1 MNHKQRGF
9 TLIELMLAMGGIA
22 FLLLFVVFAIVHTTN
37 LYSKGVAT
45 RQINQVGRQVTDE
58 ISRAVR
64 YGNEPVVRT
73 AENRLCAGNVAY
85 IWNNATSPGVNL
97 YTDDTPVTFV
107 RVEDVALCQNVTQ
120 KVDKTKAV
128 ELLGNIA
135 TVQEITVRQPV
146 NISPIYEFTAIFST
160 AGDNAPTFIS
170 PGVYECSPA
179 FGQYC
184 AFGEFSTMIYGRR

>member
-73 AENRLCAGNVAY
+73 AENRLCTGNVAY
-85 IWNNATSPGVNL
+85 VWNKFGTTSTDPGANL
-97 YTDDTPVTFV
+97 YTDDTVVTFA
-107 RVEDVALCQNVTQ
+107 RIEDVALCQDVTL

-135 TVQEITVRQPV
+135 TVQEINVSRPV
-146 NISPIYEFTAIFST
+146 ATSPIYEFDAVFST
-160 AGDNAPTFIS
+160 QVRMRQRSSARAYMNVAKHLGSIVRLESFL
-170 PGVYECSPA
+170 
-179 FGQYC
+179 Q
-184 AFGEFSTMIYGRR
+184 